1 MIRRGG
7 VTLIEILVLSVLLS
21 VLAVVVPHL
30 SGAGEKTR
38 SSALATD
45 LLEVRSKIEL
55 YKFHHNGRLPASV
68 GETPA
73 DFLRRMITKTNADG
87 DAGVEFG
94 PYLQSLPVN
103 LFNDSAAIRMDGA
116 AAGAN
121 IAGWRFN
128 TMTGAFNADDSPE
141 HSMF

>member
-1 MIRRGG
+1 M
-7 VTLIEILVLSVLLS
+7 T
-21 VLAVVVPHL
+21 
-30 SGAGEKTR
+30 
-38 SSALATD
+38 
-45 LLEVRSKIEL
+45 
-55 YKFHHNGRLPASV
+55 
-68 GETPA
+68 
-73 DFLRRMITKTNADG
+73 TKTNADG

-128 TMTGAFNADDSPE
+128 TMTGAFNADDSPD